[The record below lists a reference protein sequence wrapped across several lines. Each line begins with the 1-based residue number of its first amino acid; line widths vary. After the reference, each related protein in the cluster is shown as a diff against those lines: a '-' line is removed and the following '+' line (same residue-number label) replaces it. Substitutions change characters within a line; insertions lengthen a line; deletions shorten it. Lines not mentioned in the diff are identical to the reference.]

1 MTWHAVRVWPTDD
14 RRAAVL
20 DTLVSFGSTGI
31 QDDGA
36 SLLTYLSRDIDVSA
50 LRAQLGDTRVDI
62 SDFDDQGWQTQWQ
75 GTVVAHTVGAI
86 TVSPPWLA
94 DGGRGLQVVIDPGM
108 AFGTGEH
115 ATTRG
120 VLGLMQAIIRP
131 GDVVADLGAGS
142 AILAIAAALLGAS
155 RVAAIEMDGEAIGN
169 AEENVARNGVGDR
182 VHVIHGDAT
191 VLLPLLAPVRVV
203 LANIIS
209 SVLVELLPT
218 IAAALTV
225 DGAAILS
232 GILVAERD
240 HMLTVLAAGGWRIT
254 EEHAEGEWWSVAVR
268 PQVRSSA

>member
-1 MTWHAVRVWPTDD
+1 VTWHAVRVWPTDD
-14 RRAAVL
+14 HRAAVL

-36 SLLTYLSRDIDVSA
+36 SVLTYLPWDTDVAA
-50 LRAQLGDTRVDI
+50 LRTELGDARVDI
-62 SDFDDQGWQTQWQ
+62 TDFDDQGWQTQWQ

-86 TVSPPWLA
+86 TVSPPWLVEG
-94 DGGRGLQVVIDPGM
+94 DGLRVVIDPGM

-120 VLGLMQAIIRP
+120 VLRLMQPIVRP

-142 AILAIAAALLGAS
+142 AVLAIAAAVLGAT
-155 RVAAIEMDGEAIGN
+155 RVAAIEMDAEAIGN
-169 AEENVARNGVGDR
+169 AEENVVRNAVEDR

-209 SVLVELLPT
+209 SVLIELLPA
-218 IAAALTV
+218 IAASLAA

-232 GILVAERD
+232 GILTVERD
-240 HMLTVLAAGGWRIT
+240 HMLTVLATGGWRIIA
-254 EEHAEGEWWSVAVR
+254 EHAEGEWWSVAVR
-268 PQVRSSA
+268 TSA